1 MKILESRTLS
11 TSPNENRFVA
21 CGSTCQLGI
30 FLPWHDQNIQLIQ
43 LPTLIVFRNWTL
55 YLLRVAVRW
64 TLECNLCQYQFVS
77 LQMDCGLWSKRVDFI
92 DCTFFFDSLF
102 VFVILVEIISR
113 IACRNSY
120 SCFMNIVVGLSK
132 GNSFRLGQRGKILW
146 FPCQQIQLDF
156 IKLAIAAGFSLR
168 CKAQMLNNIA
178 SL

>member
-92 DCTFFFDSLF
+92 DCTFFWFALCICDIGGNYLTHSVSKF
-102 VFVILVEIISR
+102 IFMFHAYCSGAEQRKFISAR
-113 IACRNSY
+113 PERK
-120 SCFMNIVVGLSK
+120 NIMISVPA
-132 GNSFRLGQRGKILW
+132 NTARFY
-146 FPCQQIQLDF
+146 
-156 IKLAIAAGFSLR
+156 
-168 CKAQMLNNIA
+168 
-178 SL
+178 